1 MYLNS
6 QGQGLRTEFPSLYSG
21 ARDVIITPSI
31 LTADY
36 CELGTTM
43 DEAIAAG
50 IEWIHL
56 DVMDGNW
63 VVNRTIT
70 FGPALIK
77 SIRDRVGPDVYVD
90 CHLMV
95 TNAEDNWD
103 QYVDA
108 GVDLVIFH
116 IEAVEDPAGLI
127 EKLHSRG
134 CQAGAVLNPA
144 TPASAIL
151 PYLADLDLVLGMSV
165 VPGKGGQSFMAEMEE
180 KTRSFRAAIDAQI
193 DAGGRATKLMIDG
206 GIKAH
211 NAAQVADW
219 GIEVAVVGSGLI
231 NDKGTIAENLAEI
244 QQALGA

>member
-1 MYLNS
+1 M
-6 QGQGLRTEFPSLYSG
+6 
-21 ARDVIITPSI
+21 IITPSI
-31 LTADY
+31 LTADF
-36 CELGTTM
+36 CELGKTM

-77 SIRDRVGPDVYVD
+77 SIRDRVGPNIFVD

-95 TNAEDNWD
+95 TNAEENWE

-116 IEAVEDPAGLI
+116 VEAVEDIQGLI
-127 EKLHSRG
+127 DKLHARG

-144 TPASAIL
+144 TDASAVL
-151 PYLADLDLVLGMSV
+151 PYLSSLDLVLVMSV
-165 VPGKGGQSFMAEMEE
+165 VPGKGGQSFMPEMEE
-180 KTRSFRAAIDAQI
+180 KTRTFRAAIDAQI
-193 DAGGRATKLMIDG
+193 EGGGRATKLMIDG
-206 GIKAH
+206 GVKAH

-219 GIEVAVVGSGLI
+219 GVEVAVVGSGLI
-231 NDKGTIAENLAEI
+231 NDKGSIAENLADIHE
-244 QQALGA
+244 ALGA

>member
-1 MYLNS
+1 M
-6 QGQGLRTEFPSLYSG
+6 
-21 ARDVIITPSI
+21 IITPSI
-31 LTADY
+31 LTANF
-36 CELGTTM
+36 CELGKTM

-77 SIRDRVGPDVYVD
+77 SIRDRVGPNVFVD

-95 TNAEDNWD
+95 TNAEENWE

-108 GVDLVIFH
+108 GVDMVIFH
-116 IEAVEDPAGLI
+116 VEAVEDIQGLI
-127 EKLHSRG
+127 DKLHARG

-144 TPASAIL
+144 TDASTIL
-151 PYLADLDLVLGMSV
+151 PYLSSLDLVLVMSV
-165 VPGKGGQSFMAEMEE
+165 VPGKGGQSFMPEMEE
-180 KTRSFRAAIDAQI
+180 KTRTFRAAIDAQI
-193 DAGGRATKLMIDG
+193 EDGGRATKLMIDG

-211 NAAQVADW
+211 NAAQVAEW
-219 GIEVAVVGSGLI
+219 GVEVAVVGSGLI
-231 NDKGTIAENLAEI
+231 NDKGSIGENLAEI
-244 QQALGA
+244 HRALGA